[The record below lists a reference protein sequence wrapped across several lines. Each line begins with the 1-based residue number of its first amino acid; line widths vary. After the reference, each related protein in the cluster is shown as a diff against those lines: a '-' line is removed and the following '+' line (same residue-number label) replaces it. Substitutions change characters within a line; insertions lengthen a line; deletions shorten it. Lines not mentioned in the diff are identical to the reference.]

1 MKKTITLL
9 FVFLFLAYQGFSQAK
24 SQRTILVEEFTN
36 ASCGPCAAANPA
48 FNALLQS
55 GTNPE
60 KCVPIKY
67 QTNWPGFDPMN
78 TQNPSEVATRVT
90 LYGITGVPHT
100 QMDGMVW
107 HNHPNS
113 FTQAVIDGRYPVS
126 SPFTMTLNH
135 TISADFDSIYVTVVI
150 TATDVITGNLVLHT
164 AILED
169 VIQFATPPGSNGE
182 TEFFNVM
189 RKMLPNATGTALPGS
204 WTVGQTQTVD
214 FALALPSY
222 IYSLAQVSTAAWVQ
236 DMTTKNVH
244 QAVRNAPNTAG
255 YDMAVTSIEGFS
267 GISCTA
273 FTGTYAV
280 IKNTGTMD
288 VTTCTIKWQLDNGT
302 IDTLAWAGNMLP
314 GDTIHFNLDGVAIP
328 YGGHTLKVWVTNPNG
343 SVDINASN
351 NQKSAGF
358 ALANQTFQI
367 PVYSGFQP
375 AAFPPTDWF
384 INNIGNNDKTWVR
397 AAVGAFGASNAS
409 AKIPFYDMG
418 SLGEQDEIFLPPMN
432 MTNATAA
439 QLTFIIAHAR
449 YSAQYTDRM
458 KVMVSTDCGAT
469 WTTPWDK
476 SDPNLATTTTLVTAA
491 FTPSASQWRNE
502 SIDMAAYCGQSAVM
516 VKFVS
521 VNGYGNNLY
530 LDDVN
535 LTTAVGLPETIK
547 ENAIDVYPNPFS
559 GVANMNINLVKAA
572 NVSFE
577 VVNMLGQVV
586 YTRDMG
592 QMANGAFT
600 TTLNSSNF
608 ESGVYF
614 VRFNID
620 NSTLVKKITINN

>member
-1 MKKTITLL
+1 
-9 FVFLFLAYQGFSQAK
+9 
-24 SQRTILVEEFTN
+24 
-36 ASCGPCAAANPA
+36 
-48 FNALLQS
+48 
-55 GTNPE
+55 
-60 KCVPIKY
+60 
-67 QTNWPGFDPMN
+67 
-78 TQNPSEVATRVT
+78 
-90 LYGITGVPHT
+90 
-100 QMDGMVW
+100 
-107 HNHPNS
+107 
-113 FTQAVIDGRYPVS
+113 
-126 SPFTMTLNH
+126 
-135 TISADFDSIYVTVVI
+135 
-150 TATDVITGNLVLHT
+150 
-164 AILED
+164 
-169 VIQFATPPGSNGE
+169 
-182 TEFFNVM
+182 
-189 RKMLPNATGTALPGS
+189 
-204 WTVGQTQTVD
+204 
-214 FALALPSY
+214 
-222 IYSLAQVSTAAWVQ
+222 
-236 DMTTKNVH
+236 
-244 QAVRNAPNTAG
+244 
-255 YDMAVTSIEGFS
+255 
-267 GISCTA
+267 
-273 FTGTYAV
+273 
-280 IKNTGTMD
+280 MD